1 MPKYTI
7 FSLSMSPKD
16 APINPAKKGL
26 IGKAMKWTIGI
37 AADTKIIM
45 KEIVTDNIILLLEY

>member
-7 FSLSMSPKD
+7 FSLSMSPND
-16 APINPAKKGL
+16 APINPAKNGL

-37 AADTKIIM
+37 AAETKIIM
-45 KEIVTDNIILLLEY
+45 NEIETDNNILLLEY

>member
-26 IGKAMKWTIGI
+26 IGKEMKWTIGI

-45 KEIVTDNIILLLEY
+45 KEIETDNIILLLEY